1 MTSAHQP
8 SAYSH
13 GEPLVGRDR
22 ELGTLRAHLD
32 AALVGR
38 GSLVLVGGAAGIGKT
53 TLAEALC
60 AEATA
65 RGASLLVGRCYDLT
79 ETPPY
84 GPWAEVLARTPR
96 HGDDLP
102 DPPDLA
108 GRSGATSEAAI
119 FAAVRDHLIALAARQ
134 PLVLLLEDLHW
145 ADPASLDLLRALAR
159 GLADATLLLL
169 ATYRAEE
176 VRRQH
181 RLYALL
187 PTLVREARADRLDL
201 RPLGDDDLRALV
213 RARHALTPWDE
224 ARLVAYLGERS
235 GGNPLFAGE
244 LLRAL
249 AAGGALRP
257 APADG
262 EGTRWTLGGLAAV
275 PVPAL
280 LRQVIDARVARLGEG
295 AYRLLGL
302 AATIGQE
309 VPLALWRVAGA
320 GDDEMLVDVV
330 GRAVAAGVLAEV
342 PDSGGVRFVHALI
355 REALYEGVPLPRRQA
370 WHRRI
375 GEALL
380 TAPAPDPDA
389 VADHFRRAGDARAYD
404 WLVLAGHRAY
414 RASARSTA
422 SDRYEAALESAE
434 RLGTPPGER
443 AWLLFR
449 LSGTTWFAPT
459 SSRARSAID
468 VAAALAEEAGE
479 RALLACARWWRGF
492 LECHRGRLAI
502 GVAGMAAGVADLEA
516 LAPADAAVLRAR
528 MEAGYL
534 TAPFEPRGWLVEWL
548 AFTGYYARAVTL
560 GAQVLAGAPVDRAG
574 QDYALAYK
582 GMAIALAFLGRV
594 AEARAAFAEAHRANR
609 ADQRYADDA
618 TTVGYELALAALPYA
633 ADRPG
638 ACRALAEDEAEAMR
652 RMAAAS
658 PDLDFPPV
666 CSMSLQLLTGDWD
679 DVVRTAERLVPLL
692 VPRRGTIRQVL
703 GWLAR
708 ARGDTTGALA
718 HVRVALPD
726 GRETAPGDTRCHE
739 TLPLLQLAA
748 ALALDTSD
756 QAEAR
761 AWLECHDRWLVWS
774 GAVPGRAEG
783 ALGWAAYHRA
793 AGDFGEARACAEA
806 ALAHASDP
814 HQPLALLAARRL
826 LGELATT
833 EGRRAAAQAHLD
845 RALALAVACAAPYE
859 RALTL
864 LPLAEAHLAGGEP
877 GLAQV
882 ALDEART
889 ILGALGAAP
898 ALARAAALA
907 ARLAAAPPRPPAQ
920 AAYPAGLSARE
931 VEVLR
936 LVAEGLTD
944 AQVAA
949 HLGLSR
955 RTVSQHLRS
964 IYNKL
969 DVPTRTAAA
978 RFAIAHGLA

>member
-582 GMAIALAFLGRV
+582 GMPPSPRP
-594 AEARAAFAEAHRANR
+594 
-609 ADQRYADDA
+609 
-618 TTVGYELALAALPYA
+618 TVP
-633 ADRPG
+633 
-638 ACRALAEDEAEAMR
+638 
-652 RMAAAS
+652 
-658 PDLDFPPV
+658 
-666 CSMSLQLLTGDWD
+666 
-679 DVVRTAERLVPLL
+679 
-692 VPRRGTIRQVL
+692 
-703 GWLAR
+703 
-708 ARGDTTGALA
+708 
-718 HVRVALPD
+718 
-726 GRETAPGDTRCHE
+726 TAPISVM
-739 TLPLLQLAA
+739 P
-748 ALALDTSD
+748 
-756 QAEAR
+756 
-761 AWLECHDRWLVWS
+761 
-774 GAVPGRAEG
+774 
-783 ALGWAAYHRA
+783 
-793 AGDFGEARACAEA
+793 
-806 ALAHASDP
+806 
-814 HQPLALLAARRL
+814 
-826 LGELATT
+826 TT
-833 EGRRAAAQAHLD
+833 
-845 RALALAVACAAPYE
+845 
-859 RALTL
+859 
-864 LPLAEAHLAGGEP
+864 
-877 GLAQV
+877 
-882 ALDEART
+882 
-889 ILGALGAAP
+889 
-898 ALARAAALA
+898 
-907 ARLAAAPPRPPAQ
+907 PRPW
-920 AAYPAGLSARE
+920 GTSW
-931 VEVLR
+931 
-936 LVAEGLTD
+936 
-944 AQVAA
+944 
-949 HLGLSR
+949 LSR
-955 RTVSQHLRS
+955 RCPMPPTGRVRVGRWRRMRRRRCGVWRRRRPTWTSRPYAPCPCSSSPGTGMTWCERQSGWCRCWCRVAAPSGRCWAGWRVRAATRRGRWPTSGSPCPTAGRPRQATPAVTRRS
-964 IYNKL
+964 RCCSWRRRWRW
-969 DVPTRTAAA
+969 TRATRPRRAP
-978 RFAIAHGLA
+978 G